1 MCVASGSGRVFTFGY
16 GSDGQLGH
24 GDNEDL
30 STPKLVEAL
39 TEEEVVG
46 ASAGSLHTAV
56 WTSGCRTNSHTMGCL
71 GQLAYMGGRGK
82 GQQWGGR
89 SWLCACLEEEG
100 TACMGGLCMG
110 WSTLGWLGLGPKGGA
125 GLGLGMH
132 VVLATMGPCSCV
144 LVWCEGCA

>member
-1 MCVASGSGRVFTFGY
+1 MCVASGSGRVFTFGK

-46 ASAGSLHTAV
+46 ASAGHEHTAV

-110 WSTLGWLGLGPKGGA
+110 WSTLGWLGLGPKGGGGA
-125 GLGLGMH
+125 RVGHACGASHHGPMLLCAC
-132 VVLATMGPCSCV
+132 VV
-144 LVWCEGCA
+144 

>member
-16 GSDGQLGH
+16 GSYGQLGH
-24 GDNEDL
+24 GDNQDL

-46 ASAGSLHTAV
+46 ASAGGWHTAV

-82 GQQWGGR
+82 GQQWGGAE
-89 SWLCACLEEEG
+89 LVVCLL
-100 TACMGGLCMG
+100 GGGGHCLHG
-110 WSTLGWLGLGPKGGA
+110 WALHGVEHIGLAWLGP
-125 GLGLGMH
+125 
-132 VVLATMGPCSCV
+132 
-144 LVWCEGCA
+144 